1 MFNGFFCRD
10 FGSLKW
16 TYNSLLI
23 DFNYI
28 YIIIYIYT
36 PVNMNVNVRLS
47 DLHLGTT
54 YVSFLSWQHPFDTSE
69 FGYVQTQFRNDC
81 QVDGHCFVSSQFA
94 CSRVQVKQVPTY
106 RACSQGK
113 HSFIW
118 VCPLIYT
125 RGCFFVQKNNVLGHQ
140 NNGFPVMLP
149 STSGMFITVLTPLN
163 LGVLFGLLMK
173 IATGSFPF
181 QLSTSMTL

>member
-1 MFNGFFCRD
+1 MWPLATKASIEFPSKFQDQGAQPRRCGVPPGYNLGIFDEYGRCHNMFNGFFCRD
-10 FGSLKW
+10 FGTGKW
-16 TYNSLLI
+16 TYNSLLM
-23 DFNYI
+23 DCND
-28 YIIIYIYT
+28 IYIYT

-113 HSFIW
+113 HSFI
-118 VCPLIYT
+118 
-125 RGCFFVQKNNVLGHQ
+125 
-140 NNGFPVMLP
+140 
-149 STSGMFITVLTPLN
+149 
-163 LGVLFGLLMK
+163 
-173 IATGSFPF
+173 
-181 QLSTSMTL
+181 